1 MSAEPLRPPD
11 PAREQVPRFRDAV
24 KGDLAEIARVKEA
37 PWPSIAT
44 TIDVLALPG
53 TWAVIVFRIGSTLHH
68 RGIRPLSRICYFMN
82 IVLFGA
88 ETHCAAIVQPGLV
101 LPHPNGVAFGGGVRM
116 GKRVKL
122 MRGTGMG
129 GLGNPKRPGM
139 PWIGDD
145 VWLLDSAK
153 VLGPAIVG
161 DRTMIGA
168 DATVVDDI
176 PADMFVFGPR
186 KSTEM
191 RPLGDMG
198 VGVEAERDEG
208 YGIAGRNDQRT
219 ADPVEPSSEPAS
231 GSGARRPLA
240 GLRLQADQSAALA
253 AAGQVSGA
261 PMSSNGNGSSSN
273 GSAGG
278 NGNGG

>member
-1 MSAEPLRPPD
+1 
-11 PAREQVPRFRDAV
+11 
-24 KGDLAEIARVKEA
+24 
-37 PWPSIAT
+37 
-44 TIDVLALPG
+44 
-53 TWAVIVFRIGSTLHH
+53 
-68 RGIRPLSRICYFMN
+68 
-82 IVLFGA
+82 
-88 ETHCAAIVQPGLV
+88 
-101 LPHPNGVAFGGGVRM
+101 
-116 GKRVKL
+116 
-122 MRGTGMG
+122 
-129 GLGNPKRPGM
+129 
-139 PWIGDD
+139 
-145 VWLLDSAK
+145 
-153 VLGPAIVG
+153 
-161 DRTMIGA
+161 
-168 DATVVDDI
+168 
-176 PADMFVFGPR
+176 MFVFGPR

-261 PMSSNGNGSSSN
+261 PTSSNGNGSSSN
-273 GSAGG
+273 CSAGG

>member
-1 MSAEPLRPPD
+1 
-11 PAREQVPRFRDAV
+11 
-24 KGDLAEIARVKEA
+24 
-37 PWPSIAT
+37 
-44 TIDVLALPG
+44 
-53 TWAVIVFRIGSTLHH
+53 
-68 RGIRPLSRICYFMN
+68 
-82 IVLFGA
+82 
-88 ETHCAAIVQPGLV
+88 
-101 LPHPNGVAFGGGVRM
+101 M
-116 GKRVKL
+116 GQRVKL

-208 YGIAGRNDQRT
+208 YGIAGRNDQRASEP
-219 ADPVEPSSEPAS
+219 ADPSSEPAS
-231 GSGARRPLA
+231 GAGARRPLA

-253 AAGQVSGA
+253 AAGQVSA
-261 PMSSNGNGSSSN
+261 TPTSSNGNGSSSN
-273 GSAGG
+273 GSTGG
-278 NGNGG
+278 HGNGG